1 MTAAA
6 GPFDAIVIGTGFG
19 GGAAARRLAAEG
31 LRVLILERGRLYP
44 PGSFPRN
51 PDALARNVWDPGA
64 GLYGMF
70 DLWSFRS
77 LDALVASG
85 VGGGSLIY
93 ANVLLRKEASW
104 FVQNGADGEDW
115 PLTREDLDPHYDVME
130 KELAA
135 QEYPYHLPPYDRT
148 GKTAM
153 MRKAAQA
160 LQLPW
165 SLPKLAVVF
174 GNPGEPPAPGVPIVE
189 GTPNLHHRPRLTCLL
204 CGECDIGCN
213 YGSKST
219 TDLTLVSQAVA
230 AGATL
235 RSLAEAREVRPL
247 PEGGYEVGYV
257 DHAARQAGG
266 AAAADEPLVRVRA
279 PIVVVAAGTLGS
291 TYLLLRN
298 RDALPNLSPALGTRF
313 SGNGDLLAFIEGK
326 SVAGQPDSFIDAA
339 NGPVITS
346 AIAVPDRLDGGTGR
360 GFYIEDGGLPVF
372 AGWLVEATGVLATMR
387 RLWSFAW
394 RYLSGLLRRTTD
406 SNLSAEL
413 GSVLGAGLPRKWALP
428 VLGMGRDVAGGRMDL
443 DGNWLDIDWPGRP
456 SRNYFETVRR
466 TMRSIATTAGARLRD
481 NPLWLLRRTIT
492 VHPLGGCPMGRDAS
506 SGVVDSHGEVFGH
519 PGLFVAD
526 GSVMPGPVGAN
537 PSLTIAAL
545 ADRFA
550 GAAARRFHSTCSEP
564 RRAMP

>member
-1 MTAAA
+1 
-6 GPFDAIVIGTGFG
+6 
-19 GGAAARRLAAEG
+19 
-31 LRVLILERGRLYP
+31 
-44 PGSFPRN
+44 
-51 PDALARNVWDPGA
+51 
-64 GLYGMF
+64 
-70 DLWSFRS
+70 
-77 LDALVASG
+77 
-85 VGGGSLIY
+85 
-93 ANVLLRKEASW
+93 
-104 FVQNGADGEDW
+104 
-115 PLTREDLDPHYDVME
+115 
-130 KELAA
+130 
-135 QEYPYHLPPYDRT
+135 
-148 GKTAM
+148 
-153 MRKAAQA
+153 
-160 LQLPW
+160 
-165 SLPKLAVVF
+165 
-174 GNPGEPPAPGVPIVE
+174 
-189 GTPNLHHRPRLTCLL
+189 
-204 CGECDIGCN
+204 
-213 YGSKST
+213 
-219 TDLTLVSQAVA
+219 VSRAVA

-235 RSLAEAREVRPL
+235 QSLAEAREVRPL

-266 AAAADEPLVRVRA
+266 AAAADEALVHVRA

-326 SVAGQPDSFIDAA
+326 SLAGKPDSFIDAA

-346 AIAVPDRLDGGTGR
+346 AIAVQDRLDGGKGR

-372 AGWLVEATGVLATMR
+372 AGWLVEATGVLATLR

-413 GSVLGAGLPRKWALP
+413 GRVLGAGLPRKWALP
-428 VLGMGRDVAGGRMDL
+428 VHGTR
-443 DGNWLDIDWPGRP
+443 LDIDWPRRP
-456 SRNYFETVRR
+456 SRNYFEMVRR
-466 TMRSIATTAGARLRD
+466 TMRSIAATAGARLRD

-506 SGVVDSHGEVFGH
+506 TGVVDSHGEVFGH

-537 PSLTIAAL
+537 SSLTIAAL